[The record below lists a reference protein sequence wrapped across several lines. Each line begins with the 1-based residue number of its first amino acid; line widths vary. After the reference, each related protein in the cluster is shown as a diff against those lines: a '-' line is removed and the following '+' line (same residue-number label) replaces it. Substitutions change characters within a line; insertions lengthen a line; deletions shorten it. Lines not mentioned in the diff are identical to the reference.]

1 MFDLIFEDRVGR
13 VQAVMVA
20 GGTWCELCTENRGK
34 HPRLEREEQEH
45 AGKWKEVLS
54 GWSLRCL
61 RSNENIC

>member
-54 GWSLRCL
+54 G
-61 RSNENIC
+61 